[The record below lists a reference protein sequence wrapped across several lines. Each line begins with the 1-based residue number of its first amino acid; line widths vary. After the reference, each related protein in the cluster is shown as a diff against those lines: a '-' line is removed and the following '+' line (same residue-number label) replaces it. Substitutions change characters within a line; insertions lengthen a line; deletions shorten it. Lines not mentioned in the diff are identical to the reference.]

1 MDMLR
6 RWSRGSGLDE
16 EGTAPS
22 AEASPPP
29 CAVPDAPPP
38 PPPSTWRDRPLLMRL
53 LTGSVGAAA
62 ASAEEVCFGRES
74 AFASPQRD
82 GRGAFDGR
90 VLVQRDVTRE
100 GERCS
105 FSCVL
110 QARSPRDGS
119 PRRESTKRFL
129 AAANARAAPPAA
141 TPRARAPSRTDRLLA
156 PRMCCDLR
164 SWRRRLLVRSC
175 ARTSS

>member
-16 EGTAPS
+16 EGTVPS

-53 LTGSVGAAA
+53 LTGSVGGAA
-62 ASAEEVCFGRES
+62 ASAEEVCFGREG

-90 VLVQRDVTRE
+90 LLLQRDVMRE
-100 GERCS
+100 GERCG

-110 QARSPRDGS
+110 QARPPRQS
-119 PRRESTKRFL
+119 SAELTSTKRFL
-129 AAANARAAPPAA
+129 RRCTRNGSASGGDAS
-141 TPRARAPSRTDRLLA
+141 RARSQPS
-156 PRMCCDLR
+156 
-164 SWRRRLLVRSC
+164 S
-175 ARTSS
+175 

>member
-16 EGTAPS
+16 EGTDAPS

-38 PPPSTWRDRPLLMRL
+38 PPAATWRDRPLLMRL
-53 LTGSVGAAA
+53 LTGGGGGA
-62 ASAEEVCFGRES
+62 ASAEEVCFGREGV
-74 AFASPQRD
+74 FASPQRD

-90 VLVQRDVTRE
+90 VLLQRDVVRE
-100 GERCS
+100 GERCG

-110 QARSPRDGS
+110 QARPPRPS
-119 PRRESTKRFL
+119 RAELTSTKRFL
-129 AAANARAAPPAA
+129 RRCTRNGSASGGDAS
-141 TPRARAPSRTDRLLA
+141 RARSQPIS
-156 PRMCCDLR
+156 
-164 SWRRRLLVRSC
+164 
-175 ARTSS
+175 